1 MGKEAGGSG
10 LMGLPQFLTFL
21 NKSQEDKTI
30 SRPNTAPVNKTSTI
44 PRPSAT
50 TGSIRSRK
58 ASITS
63 VNSQTIS
70 LVSSR
75 CTTPDGP
82 ARRMSNRDH
91 EFYRQ
96 SGPPSRTGTSSLA
109 SIPSSGSLSSNPET
123 LKPPSKRVNGRSS
136 GLPTRTGSL
145 QSKTRP
151 TSSKPTSLNRN
162 GRIGSTTSA
171 SNSPRRSGGGSS
183 THSPVPP
190 EGRITRDDLRRMNKS
205 YPSNP
210 TSHSTNN

>member
-63 VNSQTIS
+63 V
-70 LVSSR
+70 
-75 CTTPDGP
+75 
-82 ARRMSNRDH
+82 
-91 EFYRQ
+91 
-96 SGPPSRTGTSSLA
+96 
-109 SIPSSGSLSSNPET
+109 NPET